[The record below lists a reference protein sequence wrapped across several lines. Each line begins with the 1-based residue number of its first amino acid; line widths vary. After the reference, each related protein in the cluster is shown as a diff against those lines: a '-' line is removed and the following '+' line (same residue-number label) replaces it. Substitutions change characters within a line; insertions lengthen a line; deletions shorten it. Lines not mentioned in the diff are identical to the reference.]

1 MLFQN
6 PDDLLFREPISFHG
20 LPPWL
25 RNRLTQKLGHLRGA
39 VYAFMLGIAVVN
51 IVNFPRI
58 TDQANAKKYGRSDMK
73 MFLISAALLI
83 AVSGNAMAGAAATGD
98 QINAAI
104 SGNTVQGS
112 MFASGAYTE
121 FYGADGVI
129 KGKDYTGRWR
139 VYGDTMCFQYGQDP
153 EACWQVKLDGD
164 QVTWVKDGKND
175 GTGTIVK
182 GNPNNF

>member
-1 MLFQN
+1 
-6 PDDLLFREPISFHG
+6 
-20 LPPWL
+20 
-25 RNRLTQKLGHLRGA
+25 
-39 VYAFMLGIAVVN
+39 
-51 IVNFPRI
+51 
-58 TDQANAKKYGRSDMK
+58 MK
-73 MFLISAALLI
+73 TFLISAALLL
-83 AVSGNAMAGAAATGD
+83 AVSVNALAGTGATGD
-98 QINAAI
+98 QISAAI

-112 MFASGAYTE
+112 MIASGAYTE

-139 VYGDTMCFQYGQDP
+139 VNGDTMCFQYGQDP
-153 EACWQVKLDGD
+153 EACRQVKIDGD

>member
-1 MLFQN
+1 
-6 PDDLLFREPISFHG
+6 
-20 LPPWL
+20 
-25 RNRLTQKLGHLRGA
+25 
-39 VYAFMLGIAVVN
+39 
-51 IVNFPRI
+51 
-58 TDQANAKKYGRSDMK
+58 MK
-73 MFLISAALLI
+73 ALLVS
-83 AVSGNAMAGAAATGD
+83 AVLVLAAGSNALAAATATGD

-112 MFASGAYTE
+112 MVASGAYTE

-129 KGKDYTGRWR
+129 KGKDYTGKWR
-139 VYGDTMCFQYGQDP
+139 INGDTMCFQYGQDP

-164 QVTWVKDGKND
+164 QVTWIKEGKDD